1 MSTEKLLGTQ
11 VKIVN
16 LIVQRE
22 YIENFLKGFASSP
35 QEKGNPAY
43 IYEGY
48 VFPEN
53 VLYFRGQGFK
63 VIEHNNDEFLFVPAD
78 DSKLS
83 DEELTLST
91 EFAKNF
97 VNSTLEPLWDLN

>member
-63 VIEHNNDEFLFVPAD
+63 VIEHNNNEFWFVPAEA
-78 DSKLS
+78 SKLS
-83 DEELTLST
+83 DEELILST
-91 EFAKNF
+91 EFAENLRKQSSNPF
-97 VNSTLEPLWDLN
+97 WN

>member
-16 LIVQRE
+16 LIAQRE
-22 YIENFLKGFASSP
+22 YIEGNLKGLASTP
-35 QEKGNPAY
+35 QENGNPTY

-83 DEELTLST
+83 DEELILST
-91 EFAKNF
+91 EFAENLRKQSFNPF
-97 VNSTLEPLWDLN
+97 WN